1 MFENFK
7 KITAFF
13 CAAVLLLGIWAVNVS
28 AAASATIAFSNQ
40 KPSVGQKVTVSVT
53 VNGGEAMYNA
63 TFDLS
68 YNPDVLKYES
78 SNTTV
83 NAGAG
88 IVKAS
93 PAPGGKDKETYTFTF
108 SGIAAG
114 SATISVSG
122 TAYGVDN
129 DLPFGASAA
138 LTVTDAAKSDNAN
151 LKSLS
156 LSVGKLEPSFA
167 ASRTKYNVSVANNVT
182 ECKVFAAAADA
193 GAKIEILGKNALA
206 VGKNTRS
213 VVVTAPSGKQKEYS
227 ITITR
232 AEEGEDESSS
242 EPEKALNEAVIDGVT
257 YTVLTDISDV
267 TLPTG
272 FSADTTEYN
281 GTQVAVARDKS
292 GNYTVYFLK
301 SADSES
307 YILYTISEKGNKFE
321 KLKYAAFGD
330 KTYIFADI
338 PDGYTAPDGYYETE
352 VKIGEFDVTAYT
364 AADSEY
370 TDFYYVYCFY
380 NGKFDTYRYDS
391 AENVLQRCPEFRLVK
406 ADEKQPEKTGF
417 LSRFSSLSANAKTVV
432 IGMAAAF
439 IAAVVLI
446 VLLIVKL
453 FGKNGIPDEDD
464 EDVMFSGDFDN
475 AVVSDAGVKDEE
487 PEKEPD
493 DAGNEEK

>member
-93 PAPGGKDKETYTFTF
+93 PEPGGKDKETYTFTF

-138 LTVTDAAKSDNAN
+138 LTVTDAAKSDNAD

-193 GAKIEILGKNALA
+193 GAKVEILGKNALA

-257 YTVLTDISDV
+257 YTVLTDISDI

-307 YILYTISEKGNKFE
+307 CILYTISEKGNKFE

-352 VKIGEFDVTAYT
+352 VKIGEFDVTAYA

>member
-40 KPSVGQKVTVSVT
+40 KPSIGQKVTVSVT

-78 SNTTV
+78 SNITV

-138 LTVTDAAKSDNAN
+138 LTVTDAAKSDNAD

-193 GAKIEILGKNALA
+193 GAKVEILGKNALA

-257 YTVLTDISDV
+257 YTVLTDISDIA
-267 TLPTG
+267 LPTG

-307 YILYTISEKGNKFE
+307 CILYTIPEKGNKFE

-352 VKIGEFDVTAYT
+352 VKIGEFDVTAY
-364 AADSEY
+364 AATDSEY

-391 AENVLQRCPEFRLVK
+391 AENVLQRCPEFKLVK

-475 AVVSDAGVKDEE
+475 AVVSDAGAKDEE
-487 PEKEPD
+487 PEKEPE